1 LKIDHTI
8 RGRTSI
14 AASDDQRKVD
24 GTASTKT
31 DAPKDENHVHI
42 STLSSQAQALD
53 GGGEIVDAA
62 KVAEIK
68 QAISEGRFKI
78 NPDVVADRLL
88 EDVKELIQTK
98 QPSSN
103 D

>member
-1 LKIDHTI
+1 MKVDHTI
-8 RGRTSI
+8 RGRTGI
-14 AASDDQRKVD
+14 VAGDDQRKVD

-42 STLSSQAQALD
+42 STLSIQTQALD
-53 GGGEIVDAA
+53 GGSEIVDAA

-88 EDVKELIQTK
+88 EDVTELIQSK
-98 QPSSN
+98 QSSSN